1 MCGLVILVCLQDRL
15 ELLRPE
21 AAALLAAV
29 PAAAAVTAPSDAS
42 ASTPFVNGLFEYLK
56 LWTGLGTL
64 YSIDM
69 MIKYAFS
76 LAAIKFPS
84 SLGGMFLL
92 VAVLTVIGSEKAQ
105 HISNFFTPTL
115 EWIAKWLPLFYI
127 ASLVTLPAGLK
138 GVSGEELGKIFLI
151 LCFGMVGT
159 LLFTAQTA
167 VVIRSMVKTEN
178 KEVAKAKRATPFLAS
193 HFQAWASL
201 LLASLGITLVSN
213 AMVTS
218 SLVSSSLGPQMA
230 LPFLL
235 SITVLGYMAGCAV
248 PARFQGLLH
257 PVLITAAAGNLG
269 SAFYGQLMGLDYAQA
284 QSAYYSKGV
293 GLMGAGDVL
302 MAFLGSVI
310 ISFGFRIYAQRDTMA
325 RHAPEILGASFLSSL
340 FSFFTTAFAAKA
352 LGLSVALSKALIT
365 RSVTVALAIPIG
377 MQFEAPLSIVAAAV
391 LLQGLLGA
399 NFGPQLMTAVGINDT
414 IARGLAAAS
423 TAGGLGTASLT
434 SREPEALPF
443 CALAY
448 SMVGIMSTV
457 LAAIPAVRNL
467 LISIVS

>member
-193 HFQAWASL
+193 HFQVRGGEAWASL

-248 PARFQGLLH
+248 PARFQG
-257 PVLITAAAGNLG
+257 
-269 SAFYGQLMGLDYAQA
+269 
-284 QSAYYSKGV
+284 V

-325 RHAPEILGASFLSSL
+325 RHAPEILGASLLSSL
-340 FSFFTTAFAAKA
+340 FSFFSTAFAAKA

-365 RSVTVALAIPIG
+365 RSVTVALALPIG

-399 NFGPQLMTAVGINDT
+399 NFGPQLMTA
-414 IARGLAAAS
+414 
-423 TAGGLGTASLT
+423 
-434 SREPEALPF
+434 PEALPF